1 MIETTHIPLAK
12 AAEMLGTDETTLL
25 IAAAERRLQLYWLLN
40 EDTNLRCEGLADSGM
55 EGEMKYCYYLMF
67 IPMPPRAAASIIQG
81 RTVDYHYFDDGEDL
95 WAMDIGDGGAWD
107 LPPDRNLVFAKREDI
122 QAIISN
128 GLPKENTIPDV
139 QASVPYNPR
148 QNTLLATVAALVA
161 CFPPGK
167 VPSGK
172 ELERNSE
179 LVGVKVTDDAI
190 RKVISEVVA
199 KGKFPAGMIPD

>member
-25 IAAAERRLQLYWLLN
+25 VAAVEQRVQLYWLLN
-40 EDTNLRCEGLADSGM
+40 EDVLAERWGLDDPARA
-55 EGEMKYCYYLMF
+55 GEMKELYCMF
-67 IPMPPRAAASIIQG
+67 VPIASRSAASIIQG
-81 RTVDYHYFDDGEDL
+81 CNFEIGELDDSEDDLWTVDHMNPRIVP
-95 WAMDIGDGGAWD
+95 A
-107 LPPDRNLVFAKREDI
+107 DRSLVFAKRDDV

-128 GLPKENTIPDV
+128 GLPKENTIPD
-139 QASVPYNPR
+139 AKANVPYNPR
-148 QNTLLATVAALVA
+148 PNTLLATVAALLA

-179 LVGVKVTDDAI
+179 LVGVKVSDDVI